1 MYWFLFFKL
10 IPKLFLLASIFIL
23 IILPLYRYVALKKVG
38 YMVTNKR
45 VYLILGIIGTD
56 VQIIEYRE
64 IEKLNVNIGI
74 LEKMKN
80 FI

>member
-10 IPKLFLLASIFIL
+10 IPKLFLLDSIFIL

>member
-1 MYWFLFFKL
+1 
-10 IPKLFLLASIFIL
+10 
-23 IILPLYRYVALKKVG
+23 
-38 YMVTNKR
+38 MVTNKR

>member
-23 IILPLYRYVALKKVG
+23 IILPLYRYVALKKVE